1 MGDLSSA
8 VALLPLVAAGF
19 GVGFLVGLTG
29 VGGGSL
35 MTPLLISSF
44 GISPQVAVG
53 TDLLYASIT
62 KTAGSWRHHLSNHVD
77 WPIVFRLATGSL
89 PAAALLLAA
98 IAYFAIDTAMLGRW
112 IRMGLVVALPLSA
125 IAIVVYPFVT
135 RTAPQEDI
143 GDVAPRTIE
152 TVLFGVALGLLV
164 TLTSVGAGAI
174 GVTVL
179 ATLYPM
185 LPAKRLV
192 GSDITHAMPLT
203 LLAGL
208 GHLGLGNVDASLLF
222 MLLCGSIPGIL
233 IGARLAGVVPE
244 RLLRP
249 ILAVTLCYAAYALY
263 KK

>member
-1 MGDLSSA
+1 
-8 VALLPLVAAGF
+8 
-19 GVGFLVGLTG
+19 
-29 VGGGSL
+29 
-35 MTPLLISSF
+35 
-44 GISPQVAVG
+44 
-53 TDLLYASIT
+53 
-62 KTAGSWRHHLSNHVD
+62 
-77 WPIVFRLATGSL
+77 
-89 PAAALLLAA
+89 
-98 IAYFAIDTAMLGRW
+98 
-112 IRMGLVVALPLSA
+112 MGLVVALPLSA
-125 IAIVVYPFVT
+125 LAIVLYPFVT
-135 RTAPQEDI
+135 RAAPREDI
-143 GDVAPRTIE
+143 GDVPPRTWQ

-179 ATLYPM
+179 AALYPV

-203 LLAGL
+203 LVAGSAISALAMSMQ
-208 GHLGLGNVDASLLF
+208 VCCSLC
-222 MLLCGSIPGIL
+222 CGSIPGIL

>member
-1 MGDLSSA
+1 
-8 VALLPLVAAGF
+8 
-19 GVGFLVGLTG
+19 
-29 VGGGSL
+29 
-35 MTPLLISSF
+35 
-44 GISPQVAVG
+44 
-53 TDLLYASIT
+53 
-62 KTAGSWRHHLSNHVD
+62 
-77 WPIVFRLATGSL
+77 
-89 PAAALLLAA
+89 
-98 IAYFAIDTAMLGRW
+98 
-112 IRMGLVVALPLSA
+112 MGLVVALPLSA

-135 RTAPQEDI
+135 RTAPQEDL
-143 GDVAPRTIE
+143 GDVPPRTIE

-179 ATLYPM
+179 AALYPA

-203 LLAGL
+203 LLGGL
-208 GHLGLGNVDASLLF
+208 GHLDLGNVDGSLLLA
-222 MLLCGSIPGIL
+222 LLCGSIPGIL

-244 RLLRP
+244 RVLRP

>member
-1 MGDLSSA
+1 MPLSPR
-8 VALLPLVAAGF
+8 LRGAGATIF
-19 GVGFLVGLTG
+19 PITSTG
-29 VGGGSL
+29 
-35 MTPLLISSF
+35 
-44 GISPQVAVG
+44 
-53 TDLLYASIT
+53 
-62 KTAGSWRHHLSNHVD
+62 
-77 WPIVFRLATGSL
+77 RLATGSL

-98 IAYFAIDTAMLGRW
+98 IAYFNIDTAVLGRW

-135 RTAPQEDI
+135 RTAPQEDL
-143 GDVAPRTIE
+143 GDVPPRTIE

-179 ATLYPM
+179 AALYPA

-203 LLAGL
+203 LLGGL
-208 GHLGLGNVDASLLF
+208 GHLDLGNVDGSLLLA
-222 MLLCGSIPGIL
+222 LLCGSIPGIL

-244 RLLRP
+244 RVLRP